1 MGFEQL
7 INEIFSK
14 WTLSDFG
21 GAFFVLPGSFR
32 GRIWNLSDSAVA
44 TVKFNV
50 RPIPPA
56 PPANS
61 LKALISLTRLWY
73 ALFYKFSIPIIRKAD
88 P

>member
-50 RPIPPA
+50 RPIIPPL
-56 PPANS
+56 P
-61 LKALISLTRLWY
+61 LQ
-73 ALFYKFSIPIIRKAD
+73 IP
-88 P
+88 